1 MGLNIPS
8 AHRWHASEP
17 IHPCRRGK
25 RVAQFIAMAGLA
37 KLERLAV
44 CTMRRE
50 SDFATV
56 LTLYF
61 GFGFPFQSTLVPF
74 ADVR

>member
-1 MGLNIPS
+1 M
-8 AHRWHASEP
+8 
-17 IHPCRRGK
+17 
-25 RVAQFIAMAGLA
+25 AQFIAMAGLA